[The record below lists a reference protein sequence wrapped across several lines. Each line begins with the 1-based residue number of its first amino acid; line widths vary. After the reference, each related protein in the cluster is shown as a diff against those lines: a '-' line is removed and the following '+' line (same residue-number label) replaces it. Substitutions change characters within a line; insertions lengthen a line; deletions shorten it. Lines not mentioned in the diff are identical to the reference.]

1 MFLCTKL
8 THLYFIV
15 SFFLLMCNSISLKMN
30 KFLKIKVLRKALF
43 AFASLT
49 ALVASCTESMED
61 RAVREAR
68 EYTEKVCPTPY
79 INDSRTDSAVF
90 DKDSRTYIYYLSLR
104 NKADNAEA
112 IALNRNKL
120 HNMQKQALDN
130 NPALKSYK
138 EAHFSFRFIY
148 RSASNP
154 QKILLDD
161 TFKY

>member
-1 MFLCTKL
+1 MKKIIYSIIALG
-8 THLYFIV
+8 
-15 SFFLLMCNSISLKMN
+15 LL
-30 KFLKIKVLRKALF
+30 V
-43 AFASLT
+43 
-49 ALVASCTESMED
+49 SCTESMED

-90 DKDSRTYIYYLSLR
+90 DKDSRTYIYYLTLR

-112 IALNRNKL
+112 IALHRSKL
-120 HNMQKQALDN
+120 HDLQKQSLDN
-130 NPALKSYK
+130 NPGIKNYK
-138 EAHFSFRFIY
+138 DAHFSFRFIY

-154 QKILLDD
+154 KKVLLDD